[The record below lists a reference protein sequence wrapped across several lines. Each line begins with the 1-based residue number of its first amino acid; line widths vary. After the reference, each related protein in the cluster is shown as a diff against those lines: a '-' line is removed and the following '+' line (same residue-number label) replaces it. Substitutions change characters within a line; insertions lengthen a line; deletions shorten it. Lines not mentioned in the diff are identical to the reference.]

1 MIVKWFGSVAM
12 AAFVIGSCSQ
22 KSDDDLMTTTSPD
35 APKGEAGWVS
45 AAPLSASAPAPSI
58 TDIPAGDY
66 KLDPA
71 HSTLMAKVSHLG
83 FSHFTLWFET
93 FSADLKLDPAN
104 PSAATLNATIDPA
117 SIMIPAPTDEFV
129 KHLQSK
135 DFMSAAEFPAVTFKS
150 TAIEMTGGN
159 TADVT
164 GDLTFRGIT
173 KPVKLS
179 MTYNGGYKGH
189 VYEPRARIGFS
200 AHGTFNRS
208 DFGLS
213 YGVPE
218 PGASM
223 GASDEVTIVIES
235 EWLGPALPN
244 PPAAPA
250 N

>member
-1 MIVKWFGSVAM
+1 MLKWIAPAAM

-22 KSDDDLMTTTSPD
+22 KSDDALMTTTSPD

-66 KLDPA
+66 VLDPA
-71 HSTLMAKVSHLG
+71 HSTLMFKVSHLG
-83 FSHFTLWFET
+83 FSNFTLWFQT
-93 FSADLKLDPAN
+93 FSANLKLDPAN
-104 PSAATLNATIDPA
+104 PSAATLQASIDPA
-117 SIMIPAPTDEFV
+117 SIMIPAPDDEFLGHLRGENLADAV
-129 KHLQSK
+129 K
-135 DFMSAAEFPAVTFKS
+135 FPEITYTS
-150 TAIEMTGGN
+150 TAIKMTGPN

-173 KPVKLS
+173 KPVVLK

-189 VYEPRARIGFS
+189 IYEPMARIGFS
-200 AHGTFNRS
+200 ATGAFKRS
-208 DFGLS
+208 DFGMD
-213 YGVPE
+213 YGVPA

-223 GASDEVTIVIES
+223 GTSDEVSVVIEA
-235 EWLGPALPN
+235 EFKGPPLPN
-244 PPAAPA
+244 PPPMPA